1 MTWLKLFWMQ
11 GWGYFV
17 QMLSY
22 KAEVPFATSRSPI
35 HLPIMFCLRSDSREA
50 IVNSE
55 TWRRLWA
62 VARLQSGF
70 RSRPQRN
77 NTCQT
82 ESQTADS
89 LLGEGTLQQAG
100 GLLKPEIPNCGNI
113 TISRIYVGSCHRSL
127 YNWGIWRYVG

>member
-1 MTWLKLFWMQ
+1 MTWLKAFWMQ

-17 QMLSY
+17 QMLSH

-35 HLPIMFCLRSDSREA
+35 HLPIMFCLRSVVEKPLSIRRHDDDCRQLPDCSLILDRGHNAA
-50 IVNSE
+50 I
-55 TWRRLWA
+55 
-62 VARLQSGF
+62 
-70 RSRPQRN
+70 N

-113 TISRIYVGSCHRSL
+113 TISRIYVGELSSFSL
-127 YNWGIWRYVG
+127 